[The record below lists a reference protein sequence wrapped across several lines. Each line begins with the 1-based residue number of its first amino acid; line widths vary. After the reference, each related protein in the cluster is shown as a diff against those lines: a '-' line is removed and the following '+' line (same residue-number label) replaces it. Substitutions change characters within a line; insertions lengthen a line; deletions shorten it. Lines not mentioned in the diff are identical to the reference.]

1 MKTILTHHDL
11 AAEQVNDEHG
21 HAILLTQQDGLE
33 EPRSV
38 IVHPWQL
45 RAVCEHFGIV
55 ASDEQAAKTIQTLQR
70 RMKGLLGRIEHL
82 AEWMTNHSDR
92 RHADLTYEITLLQ
105 ALQDLASEWCG
116 DFADNVRTEIGRS
129 AEMAERAPTHHAQ
142 SGLPGFG
149 EGAL

>member
-1 MKTILTHHDL
+1 MQTKLTHHDL
-11 AAEQVNDEHG
+11 VAEEVNDEHG
-21 HAILLTQQDGLE
+21 QAILLTQQDGLE

-38 IVHPWQL
+38 IAHHWQL

-70 RMKGLLGRIEHL
+70 RMNGLLGRIEHL
-82 AEWMTNHSDR
+82 AGWMTNHSDQ

-116 DFADNVRTEIGRS
+116 DFADNLRTEGGP
-129 AEMAERAPTHHAQ
+129 AQEVAAGGAVQRA
-142 SGLPGFG
+142 L
-149 EGAL
+149 L

>member
-11 AAEQVNDEHG
+11 VAEEVNDEHG

-38 IVHPWQL
+38 IAHPWQL

-55 ASDEQAAKTIQTLQR
+55 ASDEQAAKTVQTLQR

-82 AEWMTNHSDR
+82 AEWMTNHSDQ

-116 DFADNVRTEIGRS
+116 DFADNLRTEGGP
-129 AEMAERAPTHHAQ
+129 AQEVAAGGAVQRA
-142 SGLPGFG
+142 L
-149 EGAL
+149 L

>member
-11 AAEQVNDEHG
+11 VAEEVNDEHG
-21 HAILLTQQDGLE
+21 QAILLTQQDGLE

-38 IVHPWQL
+38 IAHPWQL

-82 AEWMTNHSDR
+82 AEWMTNHSDQ

-105 ALQDLASEWCG
+105 ALQDLASEWCAE
-116 DFADNVRTEIGRS
+116 FADNVRTDF
-129 AEMAERAPTHHAQ
+129 ERDAQ
-142 SGLPGFG
+142 ASKRGGAALQQPGLPG
-149 EGAL
+149 L

>member
-11 AAEQVNDEHG
+11 VAEEVNDEHG

-38 IVHPWQL
+38 LVHPWQL

-82 AEWMTNHSDR
+82 AEWMTNHSDQ

-116 DFADNVRTEIGRS
+116 DFADNVRTENGPIV
-129 AEMAERAPTHHAQ
+129 
-142 SGLPGFG
+142 
-149 EGAL
+149 GALRSGAAHQGGQQ

>member
-11 AAEQVNDEHG
+11 VAEEVNDEHG

-38 IVHPWQL
+38 LVHPWQL

-55 ASDEQAAKTIQTLQR
+55 ASDEQASKTIQTLQR

-82 AEWMTNHSDR
+82 AEWMTNHSDQ
-92 RHADLTYEITLLQ
+92 RHADLTYEITQLQ
-105 ALQDLASEWCG
+105 ALQDLASEWCE
-116 DFADNVRTEIGRS
+116 DFADNMRTESGQ
-129 AEMAERAPTHHAQ
+129 AEEPAAGGAVQRA
-142 SGLPGFG
+142 L
-149 EGAL
+149 L

>member
-11 AAEQVNDEHG
+11 VAEEVNDEHG

-38 IVHPWQL
+38 IAHPWQL

-70 RMKGLLGRIEHL
+70 RMKGLLG
-82 AEWMTNHSDR
+82 
-92 RHADLTYEITLLQ
+92 
-105 ALQDLASEWCG
+105 C
-116 DFADNVRTEIGRS
+116 
-129 AEMAERAPTHHAQ
+129 
-142 SGLPGFG
+142 
-149 EGAL
+149 

>member
-11 AAEQVNDEHG
+11 VAEEVNDEHG

-38 IVHPWQL
+38 LVHPWQL

-70 RMKGLLGRIEHL
+70 RMKGLLGRIEHI
-82 AEWMTNHSDR
+82 AAWMTNHSDQ

-105 ALQDLASEWCG
+105 ALQDLANEWCG
-116 DFADNVRTEIGRS
+116 DFADTLRTESGPIAGLYGLETS
-129 AEMAERAPTHHAQ
+129 DPEQP
-142 SGLPGFG
+142 GLPG
-149 EGAL
+149 L

>member
-11 AAEQVNDEHG
+11 VAEEVNDEHG

-38 IVHPWQL
+38 LVHPWQL

-70 RMKGLLGRIEHL
+70 RMKGLLGRIDYL
-82 AEWMTNHSDR
+82 AEWMTNHSDQ
-92 RHADLTYEITLLQ
+92 RHADLTYEITQLQ

-116 DFADNVRTEIGRS
+116 DFADNLRTENGPIAGSLRS
-129 AEMAERAPTHHAQ
+129 
-142 SGLPGFG
+142 
-149 EGAL
+149 GAAHQGGQQ